1 MLSGLRYQDVKF
13 VIRKNAEKRQ
23 QKPGTC
29 FARLP
34 QNELKIDVARFTSH
48 ESSLANNNS
57 VVGESREKFY
67 FLNLCVLRVLP
78 AKENLFGSKW
88 LSALYGIT
96 PAKFVQLVV
105 SINPFCNKLICCK
118 AGLNMG
124 IKKRATSLSR
134 PSAVMFQNKLPVLS
148 WFYMRTRITVVFS
161 RISIVFKLRIVPREL
176 KDNAYTK

>member
-67 FLNLCVLRVLP
+67 FLNLCVLRVLT
-78 AKENLFGSKW
+78 AKENLFGSK
-88 LSALYGIT
+88 
-96 PAKFVQLVV
+96 
-105 SINPFCNKLICCK
+105 
-118 AGLNMG
+118 
-124 IKKRATSLSR
+124 
-134 PSAVMFQNKLPVLS
+134 
-148 WFYMRTRITVVFS
+148 
-161 RISIVFKLRIVPREL
+161 
-176 KDNAYTK
+176 